1 MLSQAARL
9 TIAGAV
15 LGLAGAVAASRLVA
29 TLLFG
34 VTPFDVTSYA
44 IATAALAFAVIL
56 AAWLPARR
64 AARVS
69 PLVALTMNGRL

>member
-9 TIAGAV
+9 TFAGAI
-15 LGLAGAVAASRLVA
+15 LGLAGAIAASRLVA

-34 VTPFDVTSYA
+34 VTPFDVASYGA
-44 IATAALAFAVIL
+44 ATATLALAVL
-56 AAWLPARR
+56 VAAWWPAHR

-69 PLVALTMNGRL
+69 PLIALTGKA